1 MFSCRF
7 GLIFTKSSIMKLDF
21 FSVSIDF
28 SFFTLLTWMKKRQA
42 MVNSADAFAKRRALR
57 DGIDTDGEMIDD
69 QEEIVIEKLA
79 KEEELVVDPAT
90 VMK

>member
-1 MFSCRF
+1 
-7 GLIFTKSSIMKLDF
+7 
-21 FSVSIDF
+21 
-28 SFFTLLTWMKKRQA
+28 MKKRQA

>member
-1 MFSCRF
+1 
-7 GLIFTKSSIMKLDF
+7 
-21 FSVSIDF
+21 
-28 SFFTLLTWMKKRQA
+28 

-57 DGIDTDGEMIDD
+57 DGEILDTDGEMIDD

-79 KEEELVVDPAT
+79 KEEEMIVDPAT